1 LHLAQHFISE
11 YPIHLPNIDIKS
23 QIFIMPLHKV
33 FLGLAAASVVT
44 SNAHNTI
51 SPHTTNTRGTRKS
64 ILTELTTNFRRGHE
78 EDHLHELESQL
89 RPIYVT
95 MQKNEHGSVGF
106 AQARYAMHR
115 LFVEQHGWTIAGL
128 EPWGDS
134 AEESSTPQEALM
146 RWMPRYL
153 VNAIE
158 RLMGTH
164 GVSLRELAV
173 LAATFEDLIH
183 KEAAGRLEELYDM
196 LELPTSGHIGAAE
209 SEKVIMYYTA
219 MYTSGGNTTVR
230 TVRDI
235 AERKAG
241 LDKRTVGWLKD
252 VRHQIMEQESQCDAA
267 SGECERLDFPSAT
280 RVVEEIGEKYGPFND
295 GLCQDLKATLM
306 KSEDGQSG
314 LVPLSDFYAEG
325 VKGSWNFS
333 ETTDYLRELGALDE
347 ARNSVIIPNYVS
359 SRPNCLTAST
369 IYMVCCRNE
378 CESKLAHL
386 EKKLSTSSAVPD
398 RIVELIE
405 SLPSDHASAPRKL
418 PQALVEGLNGV
429 ASENDG
435 WVSVHSKAFANWM
448 HQVYPRECPRP
459 HAPGS
464 SMGPQ
469 TADEWL
475 KEDVA
480 KPEASIVSK
489 EELDE
494 VHQVQHAD
502 HDSLMV

>member
-1 LHLAQHFISE
+1 
-11 YPIHLPNIDIKS
+11 
-23 QIFIMPLHKV
+23 MPLNKIL
-33 FLGLAAASVVT
+33 FGFAAVSVVT
-44 SNAHNTI
+44 SSAHNTI
-51 SPHTTNTRGTRKS
+51 SPHTMNTRGTRKS
-64 ILTELTTNFRRGHE
+64 ILSELTTNFRRGHE
-78 EDHLHELESQL
+78 EDHLRELESEL
-89 RPIYVT
+89 RPMYVT

-115 LFVEQHGWTIAGL
+115 FFVEQHGWTIAGL

-134 AEESSTPQEALM
+134 AEDSSTPKEALM
-146 RWMPRYL
+146 KWMPRYL
-153 VNAIE
+153 VDAIE

-196 LELPTSGHIGAAE
+196 LELPTSGRIGAAD

-230 TVRDI
+230 TVADI
-235 AERKAG
+235 AARKAG

-267 SGECERLDFPSAT
+267 SGECEKLDFPAAT

-306 KSEDGQSG
+306 RSEDGQSG

-347 ARNSVIIPNYVS
+347 ERSSVIIPNYVS

-386 EKKLSTSSAVPD
+386 EKKLSTSSAVPE
-398 RIVELIE
+398 RIIELIE
-405 SLPSDHASAPRKL
+405 SLAPGKL
-418 PQALVEGLNGV
+418 SKTLADGLTDV

-435 WVSVHSKAFANWM
+435 WVSLHSKAFANWM

-459 HAPGS
+459 HSPGS

-475 KEDVA
+475 KEDTA
-480 KPEASIVSK
+480 RHEASIVSK

-494 VHQVQHAD
+494 AHQV
-502 HDSLMV
+502 HDVHDVDDDTLMV

>member
-1 LHLAQHFISE
+1 
-11 YPIHLPNIDIKS
+11 
-23 QIFIMPLHKV
+23 MPLNKII
-33 FLGLAAASVVT
+33 LGLAAAYVV
-44 SNAHNTI
+44 SSDARNTI
-51 SPHTTNTRGTRKS
+51 SPHTTNTRGARKS
-64 ILTELTTNFRRGHE
+64 ILSELTTNFRRGHD
-78 EDHLHELESQL
+78 EDHLRELEAQL

-95 MQKNEHGSVGF
+95 MRKNEHGSVGF

-134 AEESSTPQEALM
+134 AEDSSMPSDALM
-146 RWMPRYL
+146 KWMPRYL
-153 VNAIE
+153 VNAVE
-158 RLMGTH
+158 QLMGTH

-196 LELPTSGHIGAAE
+196 LDLPTSGRIGATE
-209 SEKVIMYYTA
+209 SEKVITYYTA

-230 TVRDI
+230 TVQDI

-241 LDKRTVGWLKD
+241 LDRRTVKWLAD
-252 VRHQIMEQESQCDAA
+252 VRHQIMETESQCDAT
-267 SGECERLDFPSAT
+267 SGECDKLDFPSAT

-295 GLCQDLKATLM
+295 GLCQDLKSTLM
-306 KSEDGQSG
+306 RSEHEQTG

-347 ARNSVIIPNYVS
+347 ESSSVIIPNYVS

-378 CESKLAHL
+378 CEGKLAHL
-386 EKKLSTSSAVPD
+386 EKKLATSSAVPG
-398 RIVELIE
+398 RIIELIE
-405 SLPSDHASAPRKL
+405 SLLAPQKL
-418 PQALVEGLNGV
+418 SQTLIEALQALALED
-429 ASENDG
+429 DG
-435 WVSVHSKAFANWM
+435 WVSLHSRGFANWM
-448 HQVYPRECPRP
+448 HQVYPQECPRP

-464 SMGPQ
+464 TKGPQ

-475 KEDVA
+475 KEDIA
-480 KPEASIVSK
+480 KPEASIVLR
-489 EELDE
+489 EELEEAHHASKVADE
-494 VHQVQHAD
+494 AD

>member
-1 LHLAQHFISE
+1 
-11 YPIHLPNIDIKS
+11 
-23 QIFIMPLHKV
+23 M
-33 FLGLAAASVVT
+33 
-44 SNAHNTI
+44 
-51 SPHTTNTRGTRKS
+51 NTRGARKS
-64 ILTELTTNFRRGHE
+64 ILSELTTNFRRGHE
-78 EDHLHELESQL
+78 EDHLLELESEL
-89 RPIYVT
+89 RPMYVT

-115 LFVEQHGWTIAGL
+115 FFVEQHGWTIAGL

-134 AEESSTPQEALM
+134 AEDSSTPAEALM

-153 VNAIE
+153 VNAVE

-196 LELPTSGHIGAAE
+196 LELPTSGPPIGVAD
-209 SEKVIMYYTA
+209 SDKVIMYYTA

-230 TVRDI
+230 TVEDI
-235 AERKAG
+235 AKRRAG

-252 VRHQIMEQESQCDAA
+252 VKHEIMERESSCDAA
-267 SGECERLDFPSAT
+267 SGECEQLDFPSAT

-306 KSEDGQSG
+306 RSEEGQSG

-347 ARNSVIIPNYVS
+347 DRHSVIIPNYVS

-378 CESKLAHL
+378 CEGKLAHL
-386 EKKLSTSSAVPD
+386 EKELSTSSAVPG
-398 RIVELIE
+398 RIIELIE
-405 SLPSDHASAPRKL
+405 SLPSALAPSKL
-418 PQALVEGLNGV
+418 PQSFIEGLSAV

-435 WVSVHSKAFANWM
+435 WVSLHSKAFANWM

-464 SMGPQ
+464 TKGPQ
-469 TADEWL
+469 TANEWL
-475 KEDVA
+475 KEDIA
-480 KPEASIVSK
+480 QHDASIVSK

-494 VHQVQHAD
+494 VHQVDEVNQVPNVD
-502 HDSLMV
+502 HDAMMV

>member
-1 LHLAQHFISE
+1 
-11 YPIHLPNIDIKS
+11 
-23 QIFIMPLHKV
+23 MPLNKII
-33 FLGLAAASVVT
+33 FGLAAASVAIT
-44 SNAHNTI
+44 EARNTI
-51 SPHTTNTRGTRKS
+51 SPHTTNTRGARKS
-64 ILTELTTNFRRGHE
+64 ILSELTDNFRRGHE
-78 EDHLHELESQL
+78 EDHLRELEAEL

-95 MQKNEHGSVGF
+95 MKKNEHGSVGF

-134 AEESSTPQEALM
+134 AEDSSMPSDALM
-146 RWMPRYL
+146 KWMPRYL
-153 VNAIE
+153 VNSIE
-158 RLMGTH
+158 QLMGTH

-196 LELPTSGHIGAAE
+196 LNLPTSGRIGATE
-209 SEKVIMYYTA
+209 SEKVITYYTA

-230 TVRDI
+230 TVQDI

-241 LDKRTVGWLKD
+241 LDLRTVKWLRD
-252 VRHQIMEQESQCDAA
+252 VRHQIMEKESQCDAA
-267 SGECERLDFPSAT
+267 SGECDKLDFPAAT

-295 GLCQDLKATLM
+295 GLCQDLKSTLM
-306 KSEDGQSG
+306 KSELEQTG
-314 LVPLSDFYAEG
+314 LVPLADFYAEG

-333 ETTDYLRELGALDE
+333 ETTDYLRELGAFDE
-347 ARNSVIIPNYVS
+347 ERNSVIIPNYVS

-378 CESKLAHL
+378 CEGKLAHL
-386 EKKLSTSSAVPD
+386 EKKLATSSAVPG
-398 RIVELIE
+398 RIIELVESLLAPQKLSQTLIE
-405 SLPSDHASAPRKL
+405 SL
-418 PQALVEGLNGV
+418 QALALED
-429 ASENDG
+429 DG
-435 WVSVHSKAFANWM
+435 WVSLHSKGFANWM

-464 SMGPQ
+464 TMGPQ

-480 KPEASIVSK
+480 KPEASAVSQ
-489 EELDE
+489 EELEAAHHESKAVE
-494 VHQVQHAD
+494 VDQEAAHQESKAVEVD

>member
-1 LHLAQHFISE
+1 
-11 YPIHLPNIDIKS
+11 
-23 QIFIMPLHKV
+23 MPFNKV
-33 FLGLAAASVVT
+33 ILGLAAASIV
-44 SNAHNTI
+44 SSDARGTI
-51 SPHTTNTRGTRKS
+51 SPHTTNTRGARKS
-64 ILTELTTNFRRGHE
+64 ILSELTTNFRRGHE
-78 EDHLHELESQL
+78 EDLLRELESDL

-106 AQARYAMHR
+106 AQARYAIHR

-134 AEESSTPQEALM
+134 AESSSAPSDALM
-146 RWMPRYL
+146 KWMPRYL

-158 RLMGTH
+158 QLMGTH

-173 LAATFEDLIH
+173 LAATFQDLIH

-196 LELPTSGHIGAAE
+196 LELPTSGRIGAAD
-209 SEKVIMYYTA
+209 SEKVITYYTA

-230 TVRDI
+230 TVQDI

-241 LDKRTVGWLKD
+241 LDRRTVVWLKD
-252 VRHQIMEQESQCDAA
+252 VRHQIMERESQCDAA
-267 SGECERLDFPSAT
+267 SGECEKLDFPSAT

-295 GLCQDLKATLM
+295 GLCQDLKSTLM
-306 KSEDGQSG
+306 RSEEGQTG
-314 LVPLSDFYAEG
+314 LVPLSDFYSEG

-333 ETTDYLRELGALDE
+333 ETTTYLRELGALDE
-347 ARNSVIIPNYVS
+347 AKMSVIIPNYVS

-378 CESKLAHL
+378 CEGKLSLL
-386 EKKLSTSSAVPD
+386 EKKLSTSSAVPS
-398 RIVELIE
+398 RIIELIE
-405 SLPSDHASAPRKL
+405 PLLAPQKLSQILLDSLD
-418 PQALVEGLNGV
+418 VV

-435 WVSVHSKAFANWM
+435 WVSVHSKDFASWM
-448 HQVYPRECPRP
+448 HQVFPRECPRP

-475 KEDVA
+475 KEDSA
-480 KPEASIVSK
+480 KPDASIVSK
-489 EELDE
+489 EELNE
-494 VHQVQHAD
+494 VHHSSKVAEEVEHEA
-502 HDSLMV
+502 LMV

>member
-1 LHLAQHFISE
+1 
-11 YPIHLPNIDIKS
+11 
-23 QIFIMPLHKV
+23 MPFNKV
-33 FLGLAAASVVT
+33 ILGLAAASIVN
-44 SNAHNTI
+44 SDARGTI
-51 SPHTTNTRGTRKS
+51 SPHTTNTRGARKS
-64 ILTELTTNFRRGHE
+64 ILSELTTNFRRGHE
-78 EDHLHELESQL
+78 EDFLRELESDL

-106 AQARYAMHR
+106 AQARYAIHR

-134 AEESSTPQEALM
+134 AESSSAPSDALM
-146 RWMPRYL
+146 KWMPRYL

-158 RLMGTH
+158 QLMGTH

-173 LAATFEDLIH
+173 LAATLQDLIH

-196 LELPTSGHIGAAE
+196 LELPTSGRIGAAD
-209 SEKVIMYYTA
+209 SEKVITYYTA

-230 TVRDI
+230 TVQDI
-235 AERKAG
+235 AERKSG
-241 LDKRTVGWLKD
+241 LDRRTVAWLND
-252 VRHQIMEQESQCDAA
+252 VRHQIMERESQCDAA
-267 SGECERLDFPSAT
+267 SGECEKLDFPSAT

-295 GLCQDLKATLM
+295 GLCQDLKSTLM
-306 KSEDGQSG
+306 RSEDGHTG
-314 LVPLSDFYAEG
+314 LVPLSDFYSEG

-333 ETTDYLRELGALDE
+333 ETTTYLRELGALDE
-347 ARNSVIIPNYVS
+347 AKMSVIIPNYVS

-378 CESKLAHL
+378 CEGKLAHL
-386 EKKLSTSSAVPD
+386 EKKLSTSSAVPS
-398 RIVELIE
+398 RIIELIE
-405 SLPSDHASAPRKL
+405 PLLAPQNLSQILIDSLD
-418 PQALVEGLNGV
+418 VV

-435 WVSVHSKAFANWM
+435 WVSVHSKDFASWM
-448 HQVYPRECPRP
+448 HQVFPRECPRP

-475 KEDVA
+475 KEDSA
-480 KPEASIVSK
+480 KHDASIVSK
-489 EELDE
+489 EELNEVHHPSDGVDE
-494 VHQVQHAD
+494 VEHEA
-502 HDSLMV
+502 LMV